1 MKKVFLPHHSLFLL
15 LGLVL
20 LITTSCQ
27 DKCTSIRT
35 YKRYIPTTVSL
46 KDLPKGISTQA
57 PQAMVKPGKIYAKDN
72 YLFVVESGKGIHI
85 IDNTNASA
93 PTTVSFLAIPGN
105 GDMAIKDNYLYV
117 DNYSDLV
124 VLDISNPKAI
134 KEVGRSVAA
143 FPYSLGNMSQDTYW
157 YLDIQNQNIIYY
169 QSKLVTDTVTTNC
182 GGDYDGGVM
191 YDLVG
196 STGSGFSSSSGT
208 STSTGTGTGT
218 GGSMARF
225 TIYDTYLYATSM
237 SELLVY
243 DIKNQTIPQN
253 KSKISLG
260 WGAET
265 IFPYKDKLFIGSN
278 TGMYIFDNAKP
289 EAPVRLST
297 FSHARACDPVV
308 VDGNTAYI
316 TLRTGTCGSAPN
328 QLLTVDISVI
338 SSPVLLKSLPMQHP
352 FGLGIDFPNL
362 FVCEGEYGLK
372 SMDASNPSDVKL
384 LQQIS
389 SVNAYDVIILGK
401 KHLLMVGKGGL
412 YQYDYTDP
420 KNLKQLSVISVNN

>member
-1 MKKVFLPHHSLFLL
+1 MKKRFTYSSIVLII
-15 LGLVL
+15 GTIL

-35 YKRYIPTTVSL
+35 YKRYIPITVSL
-46 KDLPKGISTQA
+46 KNLSKGIYTQA

-72 YLFVVESGKGIHI
+72 YLFVIESGKGIHV
-85 IDNTNASA
+85 IDNSNASA
-93 PTTVSFLAIPGN
+93 PSAVSFLAIPGN
-105 GDMAIKDNYLYV
+105 GDMAIKDNLLYV

-143 FPYSLGNMSQDTYW
+143 FPYSLGNISQDTYW
-157 YLDIQNQNIIYY
+157 YLDIQNQTIIYY
-169 QSKLVTDTVTTNC
+169 EQKLVTDTINTNC
-182 GGDYDGGVM
+182 GGDYDGGLV
-191 YDLVG
+191 YDASPLA
-196 STGSGFSSSSGT
+196 SSSGFSTSKGT
-208 STSTGTGTGT
+208 STGVGT

-225 TIYDTYLYATSM
+225 TIYDNYLYAAS
-237 SELLVY
+237 SSDLLVY
-243 DIKNQTIPQN
+243 DIKNPLLPQH
-253 KSKISLG
+253 KSTISLG

-278 TGMYIFDNAKP
+278 TGMFIFDNSKP
-289 EAPVRLST
+289 ENPVRLST

-308 VDGNTAYI
+308 VDNNTAYI
-316 TLRTGTCGSAPN
+316 TLRTGACGTAAN
-328 QLLTVDISVI
+328 QLLTVDISNLSTPI
-338 SSPVLLKSLPMQHP
+338 LLKSLPMQHP

-372 SMDASNPSDVKL
+372 SMDVSNPNDIRL

-401 KHLLMVGKGGL
+401 KRLLMVGKGGL

-420 KNLKQLSVISVNN
+420 NNLKQLSVISVNN

>member
-1 MKKVFLPHHSLFLL
+1 MFMKKVLLPHSLYLL
-15 LGLVL
+15 IGLVL
-20 LITTSCQ
+20 TITTSCQ

-35 YKRYIPTTVSL
+35 YKRYIPITISL
-46 KDLPKGISTQA
+46 KDLSKGISTQA
-57 PQAMVKPGKIYAKDN
+57 PQAMVKPEKIYAKDN
-72 YLFVVESGKGIHI
+72 YLFVAESGKGIHI
-85 IDNTNASA
+85 IDNTNASS
-93 PTTVSFLAIPGN
+93 PTTISFLAIPGN

-124 VLDISNPKAI
+124 VLDISNPKVI

-157 YLDIQNQNIIYY
+157 YLDVQNQNIIYY

-182 GGDYDGGVM
+182 GGDYDPSVGYL
-191 YDLVG
+191 YDSSPLSSTSG
-196 STGSGFSSSSGT
+196 STGT
-208 STSTGTGTGT
+208 STTTGTGT

-225 TIYDTYLYATSM
+225 TIYDTYLYAAST

-289 EAPVRLST
+289 EAPVKLSM

-316 TLRTGTCGSAPN
+316 TLRTGSCGTAPN
-328 QLLTVDISVI
+328 QLLTVDISNI
-338 SSPVLLKSLPMQHP
+338 TSPVLLKSLPMQHP

-372 SMDASNPSDVKL
+372 SMDASNPSNVTL
-384 LQQIS
+384 LQQIG

-401 KHLLMVGKGGL
+401 KRLLMVGKGGL

>member
-1 MKKVFLPHHSLFLL
+1 MKKVFLPYSLFLL
-15 LGLVL
+15 IGLVL

-35 YKRYIPTTVSL
+35 YKRYIPTTISL

-57 PQAMVKPGKIYAKDN
+57 PQAMMKPGKIYAKDN
-72 YLFVVESGKGIHI
+72 YLFVIESGKGIHI
-85 IDNTNASA
+85 IDNTNASS

-134 KEVGRSVAA
+134 KEAGRSVAA

-157 YLDIQNQNIIYY
+157 YLNSQNQTIVYY

-182 GGDYDGGVM
+182 GGEYGGGVM
-191 YDLVG
+191 YDAIG
-196 STGSGFSSSSGT
+196 SSGSGFS
-208 STSTGTGTGT
+208 TSTGAPTSTGTGT

-308 VDGNTAYI
+308 VDGNTAYV
-316 TLRTGTCGSAPN
+316 TLRTGTCGNAPN
-328 QLLTVDISVI
+328 QLLTVDVSNLT
-338 SSPVLLKSLPMQHP
+338 SPVLLKSLPMQHP

-372 SMDASNPSDVKL
+372 SMDASNPSNVTL

-401 KHLLMVGKGGL
+401 KRLLMVGKGGL